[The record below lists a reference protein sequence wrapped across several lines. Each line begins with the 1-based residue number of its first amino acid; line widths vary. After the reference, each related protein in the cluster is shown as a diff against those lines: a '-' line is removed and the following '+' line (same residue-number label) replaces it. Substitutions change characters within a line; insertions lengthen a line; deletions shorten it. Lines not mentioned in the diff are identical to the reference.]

1 MELLIIIPLAFFKT
15 ILSKCPSN
23 FSRASLT
30 ADQKLLQLYKTNNS
44 PSWKESV
51 DLIPNLYGPMNFVC
65 KRRRKN
71 FPFEK
76 LVGPCQQPVNGDD
89 LFFSLKNSFYFIA
102 HMLMFQD
109 SFLMELPKMVSEC
122 TWLSTGPVSTI
133 FVVILCKISVDY
145 STSYIRTRTTKNM
158 FFFLFILAESSKTF
172 SSSSKRFYFRISVRK
187 KCLTEKQREKW
198 MECSGCMGNCGVR
211 QRNVTCCCCFLRSL
225 CGTID
230 P

>member
-1 MELLIIIPLAFFKT
+1 
-15 ILSKCPSN
+15 
-23 FSRASLT
+23 
-30 ADQKLLQLYKTNNS
+30 
-44 PSWKESV
+44 
-51 DLIPNLYGPMNFVC
+51 MNFVC

-109 SFLMELPKMVSEC
+109 SFLMELPKMVLEC

-145 STSYIRTRTTKNM
+145 STSYNAHVPPKTCSSSCLFYPRVQKP
-158 FFFLFILAESSKTF
+158 FLLLQKDFILESAS
-172 SSSSKRFYFRISVRK
+172 
-187 KCLTEKQREKW
+187 EKNASQRNREK
-198 MECSGCMGNCGVR
+198 SGW
-211 QRNVTCCCCFLRSL
+211 NVADVWEIVASAKEMLRVVVVF
-225 CGTID
+225 
-230 P
+230 